1 MCLQCAM
8 WLCTPESTETQT
20 QKNTHTYILYMHVET
35 QKNTQVLTK
44 QARSPC
50 SELLSRWPWSRM
62 MPLQSTKTQNRE
74 LTSDFYVTTSK
85 QFPLVLTLQRQNND
99 TKTYHCIYHPAT
111 WNLDWSDLWDQTY
124 LTPFIIRW
132 GRARGGRCPKLFV
145 LLLFSWAKNMPD
157 LAIKNG
163 SWHTQHTQFY
173 KNNQN
178 FS

>member
-20 QKNTHTYILYMHVET
+20 QKNTNTDILYMHVEK

-62 MPLQSTKTQNRE
+62 MPLQSTKTQNQE

-85 QFPLVLTLQRQNND
+85 QFPLDWHCNIKTMTPRLITAYTTLPLEILTG
-99 TKTYHCIYHPAT
+99 HPYET
-111 WNLDWSDLWDQTY
+111 RNISH
-124 LTPFIIRW
+124 
-132 GRARGGRCPKLFV
+132 
-145 LLLFSWAKNMPD
+145 LLLPEGRSGGQAAQSFLFFCSSSGPRTCLIW
-157 LAIKNG
+157 
-163 SWHTQHTQFY
+163 S
-173 KNNQN
+173 
-178 FS
+178 